1 MASRRSYSWS
11 SVRLSICG
19 TYLDPVEVTAAL
31 GIEPDDSAKK
41 GDLYGPAHNR
51 MCKQGV
57 WSLIG
62 RPSTSRIE
70 TQMADIIERL
80 GPSKA
85 RLREFVRENNHVR
98 EVSLDIGY
106 SPREDLAIACFTLQ
120 SALVKEYVS
129 LGIDIEISFYLPLQ
143 YMAK

>member
-1 MASRRSYSWS
+1 MASRRSYTWS

-19 TYLDPVEVTAAL
+19 TYLDPVEVTEAL

-41 GDLYGPAHNR
+41 GDLWGPAHDR
-51 MCKQGV
+51 ICKQGV

-70 TQMADIIERL
+70 TQMADILKRL
-80 GPSKA
+80 GPSRT
-85 RLREFVRENNHVR
+85 RLRRFIRENKHVQ
-98 EVSLDIGY
+98 EASVDIGY
-106 SPREDLAIACFTLQ
+106 TPREDLAIACFTLK

-129 LGIDIEISFYLPLQ
+129 LGVDIEISFYLPLQ
-143 YMAK
+143 YMDK